1 MFYGSGFRVRIRSI
15 SRNIQISQRKEKRG
29 NRTAVFRSKQR
40 HLEPEGTDS
49 FIALNP
55 KTGLLEDPLVGLRV
69 LAIDTDFYKGL
80 KTNLYARFQSGASL
94 ILYEMG
100 VGYGELMA
108 KNIKGMGS
116 GRIEVYKRF
125 MERGKHQGYGEFKVP
140 ILQAIISGLKGE
152 AKIYLKDS
160 FFAASAG
167 NTGKVECWIVAGMI
181 AGAARKILDKE
192 VTCVEEL
199 CISKGD
205 DHCEF
210 RLKS

>member
-1 MFYGSGFRVRIRSI
+1 MFGP
-15 SRNIQISQRKEKRG
+15 
-29 NRTAVFRSKQR
+29 KQR
-40 HLEPEGTDS
+40 HQEPESTDS

-55 KTGLLEDPLVGLRV
+55 ETGLLEDPLVGLRV

-80 KTNLYARFQSGASL
+80 RTNLYARFQSGASL

-100 VGYGELMA
+100 VGYGEQMA
-108 KNIKGMGS
+108 KSIAEMGA

-140 ILQAIISGLKGE
+140 ILQSIISGLKVE
-152 AKIYLKDS
+152 AKVILKSS

-167 NTGKVECWIVAGMI
+167 NTGKTECWIISGMI
-181 AGAARKILDKE
+181 AGAARKILSKE

-199 CISKGD
+199 CMSKGD

-210 RLKS
+210 KLKG

>member
-1 MFYGSGFRVRIRSI
+1 LLGS
-15 SRNIQISQRKEKRG
+15 KH
-29 NRTAVFRSKQR
+29 R
-40 HLEPEGTDS
+40 HRDPDGDDS
-49 FIALNP
+49 HSSTVLNP

-69 LAIDTDFYKGL
+69 LVIDAEFYKGL
-80 KTNLYARFQSGASL
+80 RDNLYKRFQSGASL

-100 VGYGELMA
+100 AGYGEQMA
-108 KNIKGMGS
+108 KSIKDMGA

-125 MERGKHQGYGEFKVP
+125 IERGKRQGYGEFKVP

-152 AKIYLKDS
+152 ARISLKDS

-167 NTGKVECWIVAGMI
+167 DTGKVECWIIAGMI

-192 VTCVEEL
+192 VTCIEEL
-199 CISKGD
+199 CESKGD